1 MIILITLGLLLGCYL
16 LLMAGLIIGWFRLR
30 NVNTNLVK
38 ASTRVSIVI
47 PSRNE
52 ALNLPG
58 LLEDI
63 YIQNYPLELLEVII
77 VDDHSTDETLEVV
90 KNFKAMPITILS
102 LSVPGIEGKKNAIET
117 AVRQAKGEVIIT
129 TDADCHPGPEWV
141 RSVVSFY
148 EQSKPGLILS
158 PVRFGKGN
166 TFFQLLQEMEFMS
179 LQFTTAGSAALGIPL
194 MANGANLA
202 YPRELFL
209 RIGGY
214 SRNKSVA
221 SGDDV
226 FLMNEIK
233 KSIGAGKIQFLRQ
246 PGACVQ
252 TKMET
257 SWKGF
262 LSQRLRWVSKTRGM
276 NDPAILSISALV
288 FLVNLALVILSLG
301 ACISPYYRDY
311 LFFFYTAKLITDF
324 VPFLLI
330 THFFN
335 RKSILWTLPF
345 LEPINAFYT
354 VGIGIM
360 GNLWPYTWKGRKIR
374 KS

>member
-1 MIILITLGLLLGCYL
+1 MIIVIILGLLLGCYL

-148 EQSKPGLILS
+148 EQSKPGDEW
-158 PVRFGKGN
+158 RTG
-166 TFFQLLQEMEFMS
+166 E
-179 LQFTTAGSAALGIPL
+179 
-194 MANGANLA
+194 
-202 YPRELFL
+202 
-209 RIGGY
+209 
-214 SRNKSVA
+214 
-221 SGDDV
+221 
-226 FLMNEIK
+226 
-233 KSIGAGKIQFLRQ
+233 
-246 PGACVQ
+246 
-252 TKMET
+252 
-257 SWKGF
+257 
-262 LSQRLRWVSKTRGM
+262 
-276 NDPAILSISALV
+276 
-288 FLVNLALVILSLG
+288 
-301 ACISPYYRDY
+301 
-311 LFFFYTAKLITDF
+311 
-324 VPFLLI
+324 
-330 THFFN
+330 
-335 RKSILWTLPF
+335 
-345 LEPINAFYT
+345 
-354 VGIGIM
+354 
-360 GNLWPYTWKGRKIR
+360 
-374 KS
+374 

>member
-1 MIILITLGLLLGCYL
+1 
-16 LLMAGLIIGWFRLR
+16 MAGLIIGWFSLR
-30 NVNTNLVK
+30 NVNTSQVK
-38 ASTRVSIVI
+38 ESIRVSILI
-47 PSRNE
+47 PCRNE

-58 LLEDI
+58 LLEDFNS
-63 YIQNYPLELLEVII
+63 QNYPHELMEII
-77 VDDHSTDETLEVV
+77 IIDDHSTDETLQVV
-90 KNFKAMPITILS
+90 KNSGSIPITLLS
-102 LSVPGIEGKKNAIET
+102 LTIPGIEGKKNAIE
-117 AVRQAKGEVIIT
+117 AGVRQANGEIIIT
-129 TDADCHPGPEWV
+129 TDADCHPGPDWV
-141 RSVVSFY
+141 RSIVSFY
-148 EQSKPGLILS
+148 GQSKPGLILS
-158 PVRFGKGN
+158 PVRFNKGN
-166 TFFQLLQEMEFMS
+166 TFFQFLQEMEFMS

-209 RIGGY
+209 MIGGY
-214 SRNKSVA
+214 SRNKSVP

-233 KSIGAGKIQFLRQ
+233 KNKGAGKIQFLRQ
-246 PGACVQ
+246 TAACVQ
-252 TKMET
+252 TQMET

-262 LSQRLRWVSKTRGM
+262 FSQRLRWISKTRDI

-288 FLVNLALVILSLG
+288 FLVNLALVILCFS
-301 ACISPYYRDY
+301 ACISPYYLDY
-311 LFFFYTAKLITDF
+311 LILFYTAKLLTDL

-354 VGIGIM
+354 IGIGIM
-360 GNLWPYTWKGRKIR
+360 GNLRPYTWKGRMIR
-374 KS
+374 KG